1 MYVFGGINGCI
12 GKTAVAVNL
21 FNISQL
27 KKYVLMKKKYWLIV
41 CLKFNYNPK
50 SPKIII
56 L

>member
-27 KKYVLMKKKYWLIV
+27 KKYVLMKKKILV
-41 CLKFNYNPK
+41 N
-50 SPKIII
+50 SMSKI
-56 L
+56 